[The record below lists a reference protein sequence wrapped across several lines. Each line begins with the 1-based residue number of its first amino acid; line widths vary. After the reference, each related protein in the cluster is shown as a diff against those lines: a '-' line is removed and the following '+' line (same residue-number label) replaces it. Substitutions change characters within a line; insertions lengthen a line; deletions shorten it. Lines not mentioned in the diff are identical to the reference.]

1 MLFQIPRLTSSL
13 REPFDVDQAYL
24 HRKLLLQNHKP
35 SHSIASLGESELAR
49 KIVYQWDEASFEVRQ
64 AYKHFIAGVVGLV
77 DREVPSEELGEVALT
92 IYCLFGEQK
101 EENDLDYIAKNIQ
114 GITQLHC

>member
-1 MLFQIPRLTSSL
+1 MQSS
-13 REPFDVDQAYL
+13 
-24 HRKLLLQNHKP
+24 
-35 SHSIASLGESELAR
+35 SIASLGESELAR
-49 KIVYQWDEASFEVRQ
+49 KIVYQWDEGTDFCYLAFLCKFGRESVECLSSHDVLSSMEIGGAASFEVRQ

-101 EENDLDYIAKNIQ
+101 EENDLDYIAKNM
-114 GITQLHC
+114 